1 MITYLASSLPVFAGA
16 VVIIIIVVFGGLVFY
31 ALRTKGDVFAE
42 LLFGKTAFR
51 FDARDRRNT
60 KRLR

>member
-1 MITYLASSLPVFAGA
+1 MITYFASSIPVVGFA
-16 VVIIIIVVFGGLVFY
+16 VLTIIIIFGGLVFY

-42 LLFGKTAFR
+42 LLFGKTVFR

-60 KRLR
+60 KRL

>member
-1 MITYLASSLPVFAGA
+1 MITYFTSSLPVLAFLALA
-16 VVIIIIVVFGGLVFY
+16 IIIIVFGGLVFY

-60 KRLR
+60 KRL

>member
-1 MITYLASSLPVFAGA
+1 MVTYLESSLPFLAFV
-16 VVIIIIVVFGGLVFY
+16 VLTVIIVFGGLVFY

-42 LLFGKTAFR
+42 LSHGKTAFR

-60 KRLR
+60 KKS

>member
-1 MITYLASSLPVFAGA
+1 MITYLTSGLPVFA
-16 VVIIIIVVFGGLVFY
+16 VVVLTIIIVFGGLVFY

-42 LLFGKTAFR
+42 LSHGKTAFR

-60 KRLR
+60 KRL